1 MDELFARI
9 LHREDFVGCA
19 LESIADV
26 AHNAIE
32 EDQVQVI
39 FEVSIRK
46 FVGFLLALDLE
57 HVFDVVKISQG
68 AELQEAS
75 ARLDFLRVVLKHV
88 EDSWSKTVDGFGF
101 CFELVDDIL

>member
-19 LESIADV
+19 FESIADV
-26 AHNAIE
+26 THNAIE

-57 HVFDVVKISQG
+57 HVCDVVKISQG

-75 ARLDFLRVVLKHV
+75 ARLDFL
-88 EDSWSKTVDGFGF
+88 
-101 CFELVDDIL
+101 